1 MTKSPEVL
9 RYAAFTRDGRGG
21 NPAGIVL
28 DARDLDAEQM
38 QAIAAEVDYSESAF
52 LIPRADEA
60 NVFDVRY
67 FAPRGEVPFC
77 GHATIAAAVAVVE
90 RNPADEL
97 IFHTPAG
104 FVSINTRTTEGG
116 VVAELTSV
124 SPRVVEPPD
133 GLVEQVLSALHWAAE
148 DLDRHYP
155 PRLANA
161 GAEHLVLVTRTR
173 KRLADLD
180 YDFDALRAVMDEHGL
195 VTIQLIWPESRRR
208 YHSRN
213 PFASGGVVED
223 PATGAAAAAFG
234 AYLRELDKIGS
245 RGRFTIFQG
254 DEMGRPSTIEVSLID
269 GEPGIRVSGKATRIG

>member
-1 MTKSPEVL
+1 MTQSPEVL

-28 DARDLDAEQM
+28 DARDLDADQM

-52 LIPRADEA
+52 LVPRPDEA

-97 IFHTPAG
+97 IFLTPAG
-104 FVSINTRTTEGG
+104 FVSINTRTTDDGI
-116 VVAELTSV
+116 VAELTSV

-133 GLVEQVLSALHWAAE
+133 GLVDQVLSALHWPAD

-161 GAEHLVLVTRTR
+161 GAEHLVLVTRTH

-180 YDFDALRAVMDEHGL
+180 YDFDALRAVMDEQGL
-195 VTIQLIWPESRRR
+195 VTIQLIWPESRKR

-234 AYLRELDKIGS
+234 AYLRELDKIS
-245 RGRFTIFQG
+245 SHGRFTIFQG
-254 DEMGRPSTIEVSLID
+254 DELGRPSTIEVSLIE
-269 GEPGIRVSGKATRIG
+269 GEPGIRVSGKAAPIS